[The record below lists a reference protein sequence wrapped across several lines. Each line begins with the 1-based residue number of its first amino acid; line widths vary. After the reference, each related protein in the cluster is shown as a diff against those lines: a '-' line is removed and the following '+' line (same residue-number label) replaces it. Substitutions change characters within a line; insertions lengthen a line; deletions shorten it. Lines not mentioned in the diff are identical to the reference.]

1 MNAIWD
7 AFAKRVWVQMHRK
20 DGRRV
25 LRKLVVEGCKM
36 SDFGKLRSLCPRRLC
51 LMSKNL
57 EDQGLPKFESDTK
70 TGGLLASLCRV
81 YKYTL
86 NVRVP

>member
-25 LRKLVVEGCKM
+25 LRNLVVEGCKM
-36 SDFGKLRSLCPRRLC
+36 SDFGKLRSLCPRRLR

-57 EDQGLPKFESDTK
+57 EDQGLPKFENDARFAGS
-70 TGGLLASLCRV
+70 LASL
-81 YKYTL
+81 
-86 NVRVP
+86 

>member
-25 LRKLVVEGCKM
+25 LRNLVVECCKM
-36 SDFGKLRSLCPRRLC
+36 SDFGKLRSLFPRRLC

-57 EDQGLPKFESDTK
+57 EDQGLPKLETDTK
-70 TGGLLASLCRV
+70 IGGPWAHFEENINIL
-81 YKYTL
+81 
-86 NVRVP
+86 

>member
-25 LRKLVVEGCKM
+25 LRKLVVEGWKK

-51 LMSKNL
+51 VLSKNL
-57 EDQGLPKFESDTK
+57 EDQGLPKFENHTK
-70 TGGLLASLCRV
+70 SGGLLASF
-81 YKYTL
+81 
-86 NVRVP
+86 

>member
-20 DGRRV
+20 GGRRV
-25 LRKLVVEGCKM
+25 LRNLVVEGCKM

-57 EDQGLPKFESDTK
+57 EDQGLPKFETDARI
-70 TGGLLASLCRV
+70 GGPWAHFEEYINIL
-81 YKYTL
+81 
-86 NVRVP
+86 

>member
-25 LRKLVVEGCKM
+25 LRNLVVEGCKM

-57 EDQGLPKFESDTK
+57 EDQGLPKFGTDTK
-70 TGGLLASLCRV
+70 FAGSWAHFEENINIL
-81 YKYTL
+81 
-86 NVRVP
+86 